1 MTRPPIV
8 ELVIGVQFDPL
19 AGLSNGHLG
28 RFWAEVAREYPE
40 VSDAPPIAPVV
51 ESFTD
56 DVEFGAPMIAVLPTR
71 GDSRLRMASEAGYM
85 VQVQNGWFVTNWI
98 KRGDARYPGFA
109 AVRGVFDRELAR
121 FSSHLASA
129 GLGALVPNMWEVTY
143 IDHVAKS
150 ELWRGGQDTSRV
162 LPGLLSAPR
171 IDGGEC
177 EAVSGA
183 WSFRLSRCRGRLA
196 VTVQTVRRRDGRSAA
211 HHQHGARPGRAGQ
224 VFQRRDRRRAPRRGG
239 SADLTLVRRGEGILD
254 GRLDMRVVG
263 YATEYEPSGEAEHYR
278 PVTIVAETG
287 AATDPEF
294 TIRRE
299 RERVLAA
306 MIDRLLAWYRD
317 PASVADDDVES
328 PSRTGI
334 RAAIELL
341 RGMQSGQPWQGLTPR
356 GVSVSTGG
364 SISLAFRVNSHEVD
378 YECDPAGNVECL
390 VFHQGRLV
398 LRRPIGRSG

>member
-28 RFWAEVAREYPE
+28 RFWAEVAGEYPE

-109 AVRGVFDRELAR
+109 AVRGVFDRELVR

-143 IDHVAKS
+143 IDHVAKG

-196 VTVQTVRRRDGRSAA
+196 VTVQTVRVDATDEVLRITSTARGPVEPGRSFSEGIDEGHRVAVEA
-211 HHQHGARPGRAGQ
+211 LISLSSDEARAYWM
-224 VFQRRDRRRAPRRGG
+224 GG
-239 SADLTLVRRGEGILD
+239 ST
-254 GRLDMRVVG
+254 
-263 YATEYEPSGEAEHYR
+263 
-278 PVTIVAETG
+278 
-287 AATDPEF
+287 
-294 TIRRE
+294 
-299 RERVLAA
+299 
-306 MIDRLLAWYRD
+306 
-317 PASVADDDVES
+317 
-328 PSRTGI
+328 
-334 RAAIELL
+334 
-341 RGMQSGQPWQGLTPR
+341 
-356 GVSVSTGG
+356 
-364 SISLAFRVNSHEVD
+364 
-378 YECDPAGNVECL
+378 
-390 VFHQGRLV
+390 
-398 LRRPIGRSG
+398 